1 LSFERLST
9 IPASIRDD
17 EFSMRYPGWRVV
29 WACFLVELFLF
40 GFGLYGHSVYLAEFQ
55 RLDGWRTAV
64 ISTASTLSLLL
75 GNLLAAFSNDA
86 LVWIGPRRLIL
97 LGISALATSTMLL
110 AFTSAPWQLFAAY
123 MLMAFSWAGMG
134 IVVVATLLR
143 SWFDRRSGLAIS
155 LAFNG
160 ATCGGII
167 VAPTLIVLVGAVGF
181 SWAML
186 IMTVAMIGILG
197 PVVMTVID
205 LPAASGAAEHRTE
218 NPPRPS
224 NVVPSNTSRWSLLRN
239 FGFWTITAPSA
250 LALLAQIGFIVH
262 QVALLELT
270 VDRLLAAVAVAIT
283 TTMAVVGRLCL
294 GMVVDRLDPRW
305 TTTVSLTTQ
314 AGALVVIALSPD
326 VMSLFLACAVY
337 GFSIG
342 NLITLPPLII
352 HREFDRAA
360 FGTVMGLSTAIGG
373 MIGALGPGLVGFVR
387 AATGGYTAAL
397 LFCVMLKLVAAVI
410 VLLRPRQAVSG

>member
-1 LSFERLST
+1 MSFERLST

-270 VDRLLAAVAVAIT
+270 VDRSLAAVAVAIT

>member
-270 VDRLLAAVAVAIT
+270 VDRSLAAVAVAIT

>member
-1 LSFERLST
+1 MSFERLST

-97 LGISALATSTMLL
+97 LGISALASSTMLL

>member
-1 LSFERLST
+1 MSFERLST

-160 ATCGGII
+160 ATRGGII

-270 VDRLLAAVAVAIT
+270 VDRSLAAVAVAIT

>member
-1 LSFERLST
+1 MSFERLST

-97 LGISALATSTMLL
+97 LGISALASSTMLL

-205 LPAASGAAEHRTE
+205 LPAASGAAGASDGE
-218 NPPRPS
+218 S
-224 NVVPSNTSRWSLLRN
+224 S
-239 FGFWTITAPSA
+239 AP
-250 LALLAQIGFIVH
+250 
-262 QVALLELT
+262 E
-270 VDRLLAAVAVAIT
+270 
-283 TTMAVVGRLCL
+283 
-294 GMVVDRLDPRW
+294 
-305 TTTVSLTTQ
+305 
-314 AGALVVIALSPD
+314 
-326 VMSLFLACAVY
+326 
-337 GFSIG
+337 
-342 NLITLPPLII
+342 
-352 HREFDRAA
+352 
-360 FGTVMGLSTAIGG
+360 
-373 MIGALGPGLVGFVR
+373 
-387 AATGGYTAAL
+387 
-397 LFCVMLKLVAAVI
+397 
-410 VLLRPRQAVSG
+410 